1 MVEDEVE
8 VEVEDEDD
16 DIVSDGNMLSEYDED
31 GFRPWS
37 HFSQMGVSLKI
48 HRDNRVFLTD
58 KPETEGFLGWFNSDN
73 CEIESEQEESDDEF
87 GSDDEKDTELFD

>member
-1 MVEDEVE
+1 M
-8 VEVEDEDD
+8 
-16 DIVSDGNMLSEYDED
+16 
-31 GFRPWS
+31 
-37 HFSQMGVSLKI
+37 KI